1 MWTYL
6 AASATCSRGGAIQ
19 GDLGQGAGVGPPN
32 WPVGGIPGA
41 PAGRDLAARRQG
53 NGGQARSDS
62 DPGTQGGPSRLYR
75 SDAGSSHGR
84 GVRGGGA
91 RSGDESHGASLRR
104 GPLELRE
111 ADEPGE
117 STDQRGHGKGS
128 SKQHHYT
135 GMRRPGFFVVLEGPE
150 GSGKSTLLGPL
161 AERMRAVG
169 IEPVVVREPGS
180 TRTAEIARQAL
191 LDPEHPVSP
200 LAELFLYLAARADLV
215 QTVIEPALAA
225 GRVVLSDRFALTTEA
240 YQMAGRKLD
249 ANLVRAGNHAATH
262 GLRPDL
268 TLIIDLAPEIGLARQ
283 VAAGK

>member
-1 MWTYL
+1 M
-6 AASATCSRGGAIQ
+6 S
-19 GDLGQGAGVGPPN
+19 
-32 WPVGGIPGA
+32 
-41 PAGRDLAARRQG
+41 
-53 NGGQARSDS
+53 
-62 DPGTQGGPSRLYR
+62 
-75 SDAGSSHGR
+75 
-84 GVRGGGA
+84 
-91 RSGDESHGASLRR
+91 
-104 GPLELRE
+104 
-111 ADEPGE
+111 
-117 STDQRGHGKGS
+117 
-128 SKQHHYT
+128 
-135 GMRRPGFFVVLEGPE
+135 RPGFFVVLEGPE

-161 AERMRAVG
+161 AERMRAGG

-249 ANLVRAGNHAATH
+249 ADLVRAGNHAATH

-283 VAAGK
+283 VAAGKRLDRLERESAEFHRRVVEYYLAVRGSAVRHLDGRLPPDQLLQAAWSEVREAAPETFRSAVG